1 MYGYVS
7 PLAQS
12 SHFTQ
17 FRILHMVT
25 WPIEVVYTLST
36 FNNTVQ
42 FASRSTT
49 PLTSS
54 PVASGGDFEED
65 ELIFSIPR
73 TAILSL
79 NNVLSE
85 SDSHGISKVVSP
97 DLLRQ
102 MPNWL
107 VSSFLC
113 MDDAIAARLY

>member
-1 MYGYVS
+1 
-7 PLAQS
+7 
-12 SHFTQ
+12 
-17 FRILHMVT
+17 MVT